1 LSIAVC
7 GANRNGV
14 MLPGATIFFSLSV
27 LRRRFLRGAGMA
39 YS

>member
-1 LSIAVC
+1 
-7 GANRNGV
+7 
-14 MLPGATIFFSLSV
+14 MLPGATISFSLSV